1 MPQSTLE
8 APDERL
14 GEEVAVVVHLHR
26 GESLTEEAL
35 LAFARDRL
43 AGYKVPTR
51 VFFSER
57 ELPRNATNKVLKR
70 ELKTGLLAALET
82 EKS

>member
-1 MPQSTLE
+1 MCIRDSN
-8 APDERL
+8 ERL

-26 GESLTEEAL
+26 GMSLEEAEL
-35 LAFARDRL
+35 IAFARDRL

-51 VFFSER
+51 VFFSEQ

-70 ELKTGLLAALET
+70 ELKAGLLAAL
-82 EKS
+82 